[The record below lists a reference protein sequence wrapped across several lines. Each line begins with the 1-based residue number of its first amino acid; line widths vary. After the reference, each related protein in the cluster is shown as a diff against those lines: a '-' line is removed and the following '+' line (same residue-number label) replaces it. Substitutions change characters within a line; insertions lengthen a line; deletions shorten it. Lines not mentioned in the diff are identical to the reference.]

1 MNEPA
6 KGKVERSRMGLTAWI
21 MLAVLGWGILL
32 AIGSFLYGGTLPLV
46 RAGIIF
52 GVTVAFLGLWLA
64 ALALRRRRLASE
76 DDGA

>member
-1 MNEPA
+1 MKEPPIDA
-6 KGKVERSRMGLTAWI
+6 APPRIGLTAVI

-52 GVTVAFLGLWLA
+52 GVTAAFLGLWLA
-64 ALALRRRRLASE
+64 ALALRKRRLANE
-76 DDGA
+76 DDEA

>member
-6 KGKVERSRMGLTAWI
+6 KGEVERSRMGLTAWI

-32 AIGSFLYGGTLPLV
+32 ATGSFLYGGTLPLV

>member
-6 KGKVERSRMGLTAWI
+6 KTEGEPSRARLTAWI

-32 AIGSFLYGGTLPLV
+32 AVGSFLYGGTLPLV

-52 GVTVAFLGLWLA
+52 GVTVAFLGLWMA
-64 ALALRRRRLASE
+64 ALAVRKRRLAAE
-76 DDGA
+76 DEDT